1 MVIITMINNFKW
13 QLINDSIVEDDKKVL
28 TDFINTDGVRFTQ
41 GKQVRR
47 FEDEWSK
54 WIGCSHSVYVN
65 SGASANYIMASIMKE
80 KKGLGEVIVSPL
92 GWVSDVS
99 PLVNLGFT
107 PVFVDVDL
115 KNMSITLENIKKAVT
130 DKTVGITLVHVLG
143 FNAVNDELVKFC
155 RDEDLFFI
163 EDCCEAHGATYNGKR
178 VGNFGDVSNF
188 SFYFGHH
195 MTTIEGGM
203 LCTNDDELYLLA
215 KMFRSHGMTRLDY
228 LQNDELGTKQ
238 QIKYKELYPDL
249 NPLFTFAVPGYNLR
263 NQEFNAVLGLS
274 QLPRLQNNV
283 EARIENLNVWL
294 DNLDSN
300 KFFTDFDRKGN
311 SNFALPLILLKKD
324 LEFMKKICILLDEE
338 NVEYRIGTAGGGNQA
353 RQPYLENYEFVEYN
367 LDNVNHIHD
376 FALYIGNH
384 PELEK
389 EQIINLC
396 EELNGI

>member
-1 MVIITMINNFKW
+1 MINNFKW